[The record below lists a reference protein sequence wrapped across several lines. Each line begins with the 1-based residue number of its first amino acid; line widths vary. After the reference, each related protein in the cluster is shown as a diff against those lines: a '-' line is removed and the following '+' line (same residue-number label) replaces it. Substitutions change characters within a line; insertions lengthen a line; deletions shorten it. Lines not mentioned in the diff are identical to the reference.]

1 MYLQSTNCSC
11 EVRVEDGFEKTCER
25 GTEYNQ
31 IMLYKTLK
39 ELAKHFFKGKEQIMW
54 GGIHRAKFSSKELKL
69 IWIISMIRCIWK
81 DI

>member
-1 MYLQSTNCSC
+1 VYLQSTNCSC

-39 ELAKHFFKGKEQIMW
+39 ELAKHFFKGKEQIM
-54 GGIHRAKFSSKELKL
+54 
-69 IWIISMIRCIWK
+69 
-81 DI
+81 